1 MSNLCTTVH
10 CGSLKYAS
18 HINMNVLH
26 ASFLAS
32 SGTGT
37 LTDSVCK
44 AHCCKRFHT
53 RSLANWANPTLCC
66 LRIVWATLTL
76 TLALLETDRHMSR
89 RDGQSFWWLSS
100 VCQAANSLLTG
111 TWSGIT
117 NAVSVLLSHNASSLD
132 ILFAI
137 FSTQHATTRMN
148 TNNEQLDVLIDSN
161 SKQQLSVVSA
171 STRVAGS
178 IYFSTSNTRWARA
191 LWYFG
196 EHNRARTERETAG
209 REKERTRATIISSD
223 QSSRLRI
230 ARWVKP
236 FETIYNNVY
245 RTRIVGFLFI

>member
-1 MSNLCTTVH
+1 MGNLCTTVH

-37 LTDSVCK
+37 LTDCVCK
-44 AHCCKRFHT
+44 THCCKRFHT

-66 LRIVWATLTL
+66 LRIAWATLTL

-137 FSTQHATTRMN
+137 FSTQHATKQMN
-148 TNNEQLDVLIDSN
+148 TNNEQRTTRRSN
-161 SKQQLSVVSA
+161 RQQ
-171 STRVAGS
+171 
-178 IYFSTSNTRWARA
+178 
-191 LWYFG
+191 
-196 EHNRARTERETAG
+196 
-209 REKERTRATIISSD
+209 
-223 QSSRLRI
+223 
-230 ARWVKP
+230 
-236 FETIYNNVY
+236 
-245 RTRIVGFLFI
+245 